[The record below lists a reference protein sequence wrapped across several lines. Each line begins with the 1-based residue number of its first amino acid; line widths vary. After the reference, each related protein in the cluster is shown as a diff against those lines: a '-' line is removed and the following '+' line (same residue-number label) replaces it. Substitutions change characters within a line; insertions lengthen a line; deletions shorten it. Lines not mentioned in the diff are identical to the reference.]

1 MLSTNA
7 FATDG
12 TGGIFKITYA
22 DLNSGII
29 TGLTTDLSD
38 AAVKDIVIP
47 ATVTD
52 AANGNAIVK
61 IKTVG
66 QAGGKVF
73 EAYKTKIQSI
83 SFAAESNCEEIVA
96 NAFEGLSALTTV
108 NFTNAT
114 NLTTIGAAAFK
125 GTAITALDLTKT
137 KVAAVTNLMS
147 ATTAAKNTSLI
158 LVALPETWTSI
169 ANSAFE
175 YCSAL
180 ATFDFGTAKSTFV
193 DGDQTIGNSVFTG
206 TAIESLD
213 FSKTKVTALGTSLFA
228 SAANAANSTLTSVTL
243 RNEMTDIKTAFQFC
257 TGIKTITLPTGATSI
272 TAIANDAFKG
282 CTGLESI
289 AIPANVKTIG
299 SSAFEGCTSLATV
312 TFAHGSADTFTKI
325 NAMAFGKTA
334 IASITIPA
342 VLPVG
347 TADGVASTAFYGC
360 EKLKSFTYNPSGTVT
375 AAVIDDLAFVG
386 CEGVVITTSASY
398 IAKNPT
404 APTNASYGTSGGD
417 AAAITFTPKQYK
429 SNSSKYYICYKAPK
443 AIKIK
448 KSDAKVYF
456 AYLDEGNGALN
467 LQLYK
472 SKNNYYTIDNGGV
485 VLILTEKSDLAYED
499 GTAADKGIWGFNEY
513 WKLDDTTPNVDDATD
528 DAAFGAAIATTNALH
543 IVTDQNGTARADL
556 ELRAATNGY
565 KLFGWVNSASGTGFQ
580 QITSGTTFPLQSM
593 YIFATPTSAAGRLTI
608 NWLDED
614 GNIEEQTT
622 AIQSVKGAK
631 AENGASYNLAGQKVN
646 AAYKGVV
653 IKDGKKYIQK

>member
-180 ATFDFGTAKSTFV
+180 ATFDFGTAKSTFN

-213 FSKTKVTALGTSLFA
+213 FSKTKVLTLGTSLFA
-228 SAANAANSTLTSVTL
+228 ASAAAANSSLTSVTL
-243 RNEMTDIKTAFQFC
+243 RAEMTDISTAFQFC
-257 TGIKTITLPTGATSI
+257 TGLTTITLPTAATFN
-272 TAIANDAFKG
+272 AIANNAFKG
-282 CTGLESI
+282 CTGLTTI
-289 AIPANVKTIG
+289 TIPAKVTTIG
-299 SSAFEGCTSLATV
+299 TSAFEGCTSLATV
-312 TFAHGSADTFTKI
+312 TFAHGAADAFTSI
-325 NAMAFGKTA
+325 AAMAFGKTA

-342 VLPVG
+342 TTPLNA
-347 TADGVASTAFYGC
+347 ADGVASTAFYGC
-360 EKLKSFTYNPSGTVT
+360 EKLKSFTYNPVGDVS
-375 AAVIDDLAFVG
+375 AKVINDLAFVG
-386 CEGVVITTSASY
+386 CEGVAITTSASY
-398 IAKNPT
+398 ISFNPT
-404 APTNASYGTSGGD
+404 APTNASYGTSSGD
-417 AAAITFTPKQYK
+417 AAAVTFTPKQYK
-429 SNSSKYYICYKAPK
+429 SNSSKYYICYKAPSV
-443 AIKIK
+443 IKIK
-448 KSDAKVYF
+448 KGDAKVYQ
-456 AYLDEGNGALN
+456 AYLDEANGEVN
-467 LQLYK
+467 MMLYRAK
-472 SKNNYYTIDNGGV
+472 GGYYTINTNAV
-485 VLILTEKSDLAYED
+485 VLILTEKSDLTYEA
-499 GTAADKGIWGFNEY
+499 GTAADKGNWLANEY
-513 WKLDDTTPNVDDATD
+513 TTEGAWNATN
-528 DAAFGAAIATTNALH
+528 TNALQL
-543 IVTDQNGTARADL
+543 VTDANGID
-556 ELRAATNGY
+556 RAALEVRAANLGAGY
-565 KLFGWVNSASGTGFQ
+565 SLLGWSNTTSGVSFKP
-580 QITSGTTFPLQSM
+580 ITSGTTFPLQSM
-593 YIFATPTSAAGRLTI
+593 YLFAKVPAAGGRLNI

-622 AIQSVKGAK
+622 AIQAVKNVAEDGAI
-631 AENGASYNLAGQKVN
+631 YNLAGQKVN
-646 AAYKGVV
+646 ASYKGVV
-653 IKDGKKYIQK
+653 IKNGKKYIQK